1 MSCDDDRSNW
11 ACVYKFLKLSE
22 IDADPLSENIA
33 VSEIYCFSNKR
44 HRGGTVIHWMAVDGS
59 RSTRKHI
66 EEALQ
71 LNFAL
76 WGNSA
81 KAAWVIFHGKRDADQ

>member
-1 MSCDDDRSNW
+1 
-11 ACVYKFLKLSE
+11 
-22 IDADPLSENIA
+22 
-33 VSEIYCFSNKR
+33 
-44 HRGGTVIHWMAVDGS
+44 MAVDGS

-81 KAAWVIFHGKRDADQ
+81 KAAWSFFMENEMPLVSGVKMAS